1 MKPLNPKDIKA
12 DQELALRLK
21 TLQEERSGLL
31 SRDSLPDN
39 RELSEAEFAEQ
50 GLREY
55 YSKNAKSFTR
65 PKN

>member
-31 SRDSLPDN
+31 SRDSLPIIEN
-39 RELSEAEFAEQ
+39 CLKLSLQ
-50 GLREY
+50 N
-55 YSKNAKSFTR
+55 KD
-65 PKN
+65 

>member
-39 RELSEAEFAEQ
+39 RELSEAVCRTRIK
-50 GLREY
+50 GY
-55 YSKNAKSFTR
+55 Y
-65 PKN
+65 